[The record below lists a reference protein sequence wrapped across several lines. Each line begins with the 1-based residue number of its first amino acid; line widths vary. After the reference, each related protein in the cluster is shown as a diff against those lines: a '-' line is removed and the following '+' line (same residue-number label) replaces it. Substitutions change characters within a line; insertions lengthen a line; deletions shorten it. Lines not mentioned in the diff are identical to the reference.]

1 MKSLRK
7 NIFREIK
14 RSPGRFLAILG
25 IIVLGSGFL
34 VGLRVSQPAM
44 IETAGVYLDE
54 QSFFDFSVSSTLGLT
69 DDDVEAFSQSEN
81 VLAAEGSVSTAALV
95 NGEDGT
101 APVITFYS
109 LPQSINLP
117 RLVDGEMPSASD
129 ECLVDSQSE
138 YQIGD
143 TISVSG
149 ENEQDTL
156 DMFSVNEF
164 TVVGRVTSPST

>member
-44 IETAGVYLDE
+44 IETAGAYLDE

-69 DDDVEAFSQSEN
+69 DDDVEAFSQSDN
-81 VLAAEGSVSTAALV
+81 ILAAEGSV
-95 NGEDGT
+95 
-101 APVITFYS
+101 
-109 LPQSINLP
+109 
-117 RLVDGEMPSASD
+117 
-129 ECLVDSQSE
+129 
-138 YQIGD
+138 
-143 TISVSG
+143 
-149 ENEQDTL
+149 
-156 DMFSVNEF
+156 
-164 TVVGRVTSPST
+164 